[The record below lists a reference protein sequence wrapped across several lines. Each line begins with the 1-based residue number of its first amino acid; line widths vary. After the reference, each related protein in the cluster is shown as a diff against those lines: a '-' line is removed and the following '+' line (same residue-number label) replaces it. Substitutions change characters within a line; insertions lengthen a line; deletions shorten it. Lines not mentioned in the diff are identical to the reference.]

1 MWSHPAFEQSVGNL
15 IGRCVQF
22 CVGIFSITGNQRLV
36 VGTLGSKTLDAVI
49 EEMIAR
55 FGCSNRTEL
64 LQLLGALVVDEA
76 DEFDG

>member
-15 IGRCVQF
+15 IGRCVEF

-36 VGTLGSKTLDAVI
+36 VGTLGSKTFDAVI

-55 FGCSNRTEL
+55 FGSSNRTEL